1 MIQQRIWQKY
11 LYGVRLEIIRIVSR
25 SRKLTMMLLR
35 FTGFVFVNW
44 LIRVSGFRSN
54 TLFRFNNIGKG
65 RTYCDTAD
73 SIGADVTEVGIE
85 EYLGPTSDFD
95 DMEAGCS
102 IADLGATNYL
112 PSFLPCII
120 FLPLL
125 SYFIS
130 AISSSMSVMLWCFSR
145 YSSYGRTITDWRR
158 ERPLHKHSGKRE
170 TSNLRRNTKQL
181 QI

>member
-1 MIQQRIWQKY
+1 
-11 LYGVRLEIIRIVSR
+11 
-25 SRKLTMMLLR
+25 MMLLR

-112 PSFLPCII
+112 PSFLPSLYHLSSFTFVFYFCHLIVDVCDVVV
-120 FLPLL
+120 FL
-125 SYFIS
+125 
-130 AISSSMSVMLWCFSR
+130 
-145 YSSYGRTITDWRR
+145 
-158 ERPLHKHSGKRE
+158 
-170 TSNLRRNTKQL
+170 
-181 QI
+181 